1 MSNQENRTCKGCHVR
16 QSNENFL
23 NDKGV
28 ALKKC
33 LHCRDK
39 LKIARLKKSA
49 EQSDAIINYS
59 DITETI
65 YNHLISLNDT
75 NELYEGEN
83 VELNLDL
90 DIELSS
96 FLDFI
101 SEKDESNKENL
112 EIEVSNH
119 VITLISEGDGYSWVY
134 RNKNQKKDSLH
145 ILYYCNCRIELGKWQ
160 VKHPIL
166 DKQRDTST
174 YLELHVNTTYEIKRF
189 IQDNLNCPVSEI
201 WRQIREN
208 QIIGHENIT
217 VQQTYYWWS
226 IQSRKAY
233 CRDTNSLLSAK
244 CLLEEF
250 NQEII
255 VNNLNTSAPALGFLT
270 ELFYKLIYYNFEA
283 IEIDATYGTNNL
295 AWELYAIMGVIDGT
309 GFPLSYLIISVG
321 KIRNITGILTQWMQA
336 LKELNLRNFP
346 FILTDKDFSEI
357 NAAQTQRLSSNKIG
371 TYYSYNPKVAHEE
384 CSSIDPSWGIFNNSN
399 LVFCPLKLRKTV
411 ISIVENHSNRH
422 MLLLKHDGTFIT
434 NADEIWKECVKEMI
448 EFCKENEL
456 LQLWV
461 YLWRECHIKTTMI
474 VESHWRHIKHDHLYK
489 FLKPRVDHLCFILV
503 KKVISQQLYRIQL
516 LQQGRYSVPWRKEFK
531 KEWKQHEKKTTQLNG
546 KYFTDSTKWICACPA
561 YIQSRFFLCKHL
573 VNSVQKVDAIFF
585 KKVQRNGNYP
595 LISSYE
601 GELVNVFGMEAPQN
615 YKVSNILLIQ
625 NSITENEDDY
635 IIESDNEEQQTYE
648 TDFAYLC
655 EVLDKAKELLKE
667 SYNKPKRHLWL
678 KNVRKNF
685 RLLEKMNNDIK
696 ALENR
701 RTMPKTWKNFN
712 KNTMYWE

>member
-16 QSNENFL
+16 QSYENFL

-39 LKIARLKKSA
+39 LKIARLSA

-65 YNHLISLNDT
+65 YYHLISLNDT

-101 SEKDESNKENL
+101 SEKDDLNKENL

-119 VITLISEGDGYSWVY
+119 VITLISEGDGI
-134 RNKNQKKDSLH
+134 H
-145 ILYYCNCRIELGKWQ
+145 G
-160 VKHPIL
+160 P
-166 DKQRDTST
+166 
-174 YLELHVNTTYEIKRF
+174 
-189 IQDNLNCPVSEI
+189 
-201 WRQIREN
+201 
-208 QIIGHENIT
+208 IIGGLF
-217 VQQTYYWWS
+217 
-226 IQSRKAY
+226 QSRKAY
-233 CRDTNSLLSAK
+233 CHDTNPLLSAK

-321 KIRNITGILTQWMQA
+321 KSRNITGILTQWMQA
-336 LKELNLRNFP
+336 LKEQNLRNFP

-357 NAAQTQRLSSNKIG
+357 NAAQTVWPQARLQLCVWHLRRAIKQRLSSNKIG

-384 CSSIDPSWGIFNNSN
+384 CSSIDPSWGIVNNSN

-422 MLLLKHDGTFIT
+422 MLLPKHDGTFIT

-489 FLKPRVDHLCFILV
+489 FRKPRVDHLCFILV

-546 KYFTDSTKWICACPA
+546 KYLQ
-561 YIQSRFFLCKHL
+561 IQQNGYVH
-573 VNSVQKVDAIFF
+573 
-585 KKVQRNGNYP
+585 VQRNGNYP

-701 RTMPKTWKNFN
+701 RTMPKTWKNF
-712 KNTMYWE
+712 

>member
-39 LKIARLKKSA
+39 LKIARLKKK
-49 EQSDAIINYS
+49 
-59 DITETI
+59 
-65 YNHLISLNDT
+65 
-75 NELYEGEN
+75 
-83 VELNLDL
+83 
-90 DIELSS
+90 
-96 FLDFI
+96 
-101 SEKDESNKENL
+101 KDESNKENL

-174 YLELHVNTTYEIKRF
+174 YLEQYHCEGTINIEILSKLDLIKVKYSHKMLHPRLRHVNTTYEIKRF

-226 IQSRKAY
+226 IQS
-233 CRDTNSLLSAK
+233 
-244 CLLEEF
+244 
-250 NQEII
+250 
-255 VNNLNTSAPALGFLT
+255 P
-270 ELFYKLIYYNFEA
+270 

-321 KIRNITGILTQWMQA
+321 KNRNITGILTQWMQA
-336 LKELNLRNFP
+336 LKERNLRNFP

-357 NAAQTQRLSSNKIG
+357 NAAQTVWPEARLQLCVWHLRRAIKQRLSSNKIG

-384 CSSIDPSWGIFNNSN
+384 CSSIDPSWGIINNSN

-461 YLWRECHIKTTMI
+461 YLWREWYSKEKWNLWARAANKNISHIKTTMI
-474 VESHWRHIKHDHLYK
+474 VTL
-489 FLKPRVDHLCFILV
+489 
-503 KKVISQQLYRIQL
+503 
-516 LQQGRYSVPWRKEFK
+516 
-531 KEWKQHEKKTTQLNG
+531 
-546 KYFTDSTKWICACPA
+546 A
-561 YIQSRFFLCKHL
+561 
-573 VNSVQKVDAIFF
+573 
-585 KKVQRNGNYP
+585 
-595 LISSYE
+595 
-601 GELVNVFGMEAPQN
+601 
-615 YKVSNILLIQ
+615 
-625 NSITENEDDY
+625 
-635 IIESDNEEQQTYE
+635 TY
-648 TDFAYLC
+648 
-655 EVLDKAKELLKE
+655 
-667 SYNKPKRHLWL
+667 
-678 KNVRKNF
+678 
-685 RLLEKMNNDIK
+685 
-696 ALENR
+696 
-701 RTMPKTWKNFN
+701 
-712 KNTMYWE
+712 